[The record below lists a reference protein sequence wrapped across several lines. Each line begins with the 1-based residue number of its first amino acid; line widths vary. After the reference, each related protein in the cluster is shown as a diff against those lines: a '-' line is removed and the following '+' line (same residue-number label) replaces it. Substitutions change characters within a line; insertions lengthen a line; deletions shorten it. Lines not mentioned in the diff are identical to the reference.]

1 MKYGYEFEVINGFI
15 FEKENIFDEYV
26 DELYKIKSSVTSD
39 NP

>member
-15 FEKENIFDEYV
+15 FEKEIIFDKYV
-26 DELYKIKSSVTSD
+26 DELYKIKSTVLPD